1 MKKINEEILEAWLKL
16 TSTINN
22 ERIVSQLPLNETLI
36 CRILYQNQEKEI
48 TATDLCMMTK
58 MQKSQMNR
66 TLTSMESKNI
76 IKRERSI
83 QDKRRIF
90 VTLNDDEIENY
101 EKEHQRILKIVDQVV
116 SRIGYD
122 NAEKALDLFH
132 LITHIA
138 EEEIK

>member
-22 ERIVSQLPLNETLI
+22 ERIVNQLPLNETLI
-36 CRILYQNQEKEI
+36 CRILYQNQGKEI

-76 IKRERSI
+76 IKRERSV

-101 EKEHQRILKIVDQVV
+101 EKEHQRILNIVDQVV
-116 SRIGYD
+116 GRIGDD
-122 NAEKALDLFH
+122 NAQKALDLFK

-138 EEEIK
+138 EEEIE